1 MKTNKKQNS
10 KVKIC
15 SYNKRCSHPD
25 GYHYLRVKVLTR
37 DEGYFDDAENIDF
50 CGKDKTIF
58 GWHFGWSCEQDYSA
72 VPKKQLQKAIRRAN
86 RLAKDDNVL
95 ECKIFNALM

>member
-50 CGKDKTIF
+50 
-58 GWHFGWSCEQDYSA
+58 
-72 VPKKQLQKAIRRAN
+72 
-86 RLAKDDNVL
+86 
-95 ECKIFNALM
+95 